1 LIEDS
6 KQFRLQ
12 AFQTSDRIMA
22 LAPHRRLPGG
32 RTPENRFN
40 STKRRRTI
48 MKRAE
53 STRSVVVSADNP
65 YEKWQALSLLAGS
78 LAMVAWCV
86 VSL

>member
-1 LIEDS
+1 
-6 KQFRLQ
+6 
-12 AFQTSDRIMA
+12 
-22 LAPHRRLPGG
+22 
-32 RTPENRFN
+32 
-40 STKRRRTI
+40 

-78 LAMVAWCV
+78 LALVAWCV